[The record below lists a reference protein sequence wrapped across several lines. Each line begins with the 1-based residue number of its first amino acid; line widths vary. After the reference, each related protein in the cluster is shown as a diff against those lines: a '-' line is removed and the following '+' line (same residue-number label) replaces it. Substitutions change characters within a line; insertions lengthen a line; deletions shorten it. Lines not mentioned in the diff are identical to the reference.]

1 MAENKNLF
9 PQTHDSGNR
18 ISDAVS
24 IENEEYKIEIEE
36 AKTPNLLTI
45 EDMKKRQKPLK
56 PQTSNRNLC
65 DSTSPFVY

>member
-1 MAENKNLF
+1 MAENKHLF
-9 PQTHDSGNR
+9 PLKHDSGNR

-65 DSTSPFVY
+65 D